1 MHQNLASREALE
13 KQLSDLQVTP
23 EDIISDDGN
32 TSLVI
37 AIEERWQKLAAE
49 HLKLV
54 DELKFCRL
62 QIDRNLKLAD
72 TAEYEFDQITAT
84 LRDINGHRNRIRDRL
99 HELAQQ
105 RAQLLATPNELEQLA
120 KQVDS
125 ERSEH
130 DQLHEAVTRDYD
142 DLRRKIYNHE
152 NEILR
157 VNKLT
162 EDLKHRTDAYD
173 EKNALLVKRE
183 EDYFAAYT
191 NYCMWMSNFDYFDTE
206 A

>member
-1 MHQNLASREALE
+1 MHQNLASGEALE

-32 TSLVI
+32 TSLAI
-37 AIEERWQKLAAE
+37 AIEERLEKLAAE

-62 QIDRNLKLAD
+62 QIDRNLNLVD
-72 TAEYEFDQITAT
+72 TAESEFDQITAT
-84 LRDINGHRNRIRDRL
+84 LSDINGHRNRIRDRL
-99 HELAQQ
+99 QELAQQ
-105 RAQLLATPNELEQLA
+105 KAQLLATPNELEQLA

-130 DQLHEAVTRDYD
+130 DQLREAVTRDYN
-142 DLRRKIYNHE
+142 DLQGRIYAYE
-152 NEILR
+152 NEVLR
-157 VNKLT
+157 VDNIAG
-162 EDLKHRTDAYD
+162 DLKRRTAAY
-173 EKNALLVKRE
+173 EKENALLVKRE
-183 EDYFAAYT
+183 KDYFTAYT
-191 NYCMWMSNFDYFDTE
+191 NYCMWMSKFAYFDTE